1 MAAAVAVRLGSAG
14 EPEKMSPTVGC
25 TVLLGREVELV
36 GLGPV
41 CSTFLFEV
49 DLQQK
54 CGVLLQPE
62 AWGFFVTSSVA
73 SGGSVGGDL

>member
-1 MAAAVAVRLGSAG
+1 MPGR
-14 EPEKMSPTVGC
+14 SPRIRAEVDFGC
-25 TVLLGREVELV
+25 TVLLGRERELVV

>member
-1 MAAAVAVRLGSAG
+1 MLV
-14 EPEKMSPTVGC
+14 
-25 TVLLGREVELV
+25 GRELELV
-36 GLGPV
+36 GLGLGHGLGPV

>member
-1 MAAAVAVRLGSAG
+1 MERCQAG
-14 EPEKMSPTVGC
+14 RHVYELQVDFGC